1 MSNHT
6 TTSKIVIKAS
16 AASVWE
22 AITKPELVKQWQY
35 GANVITDWQK
45 GSQIVYRSEWE
56 GTVYEQR
63 GTILE
68 IEPNKLVKYTLFAP
82 RPGLDNK
89 PENYFTM
96 TYTMEE
102 INGQTTLTIIQD
114 DPREPLPQKPAE
126 ESEAEESENEVL
138 IGLKKLVEGQYSIGP
153 TKESHQKF
161 IGLFNWAASYQS
173 LK

>member
-6 TTSKIVIKAS
+6 TTSKIMINAPVT
-16 AASVWE
+16 SVWE

-35 GANVITDWQK
+35 GADVITNWQK
-45 GSQIVYRSEWE
+45 GSPIAYRSEWE
-56 GTVYEQR
+56 GTVYEQT

-82 RPGLDNK
+82 RPGLDDK

-96 TYTMEE
+96 TYTLEE

-114 DPREPLPQKPAE
+114 DPREQLPQEQAE
-126 ESEAEESENEVL
+126 ENENSVL
-138 IGLKKLVEGQYSIGP
+138 DGLKKLVEG
-153 TKESHQKF
+153 
-161 IGLFNWAASYQS
+161 
-173 LK
+173 